1 MDKEYRYLVATQ
13 CMTYNQASFI
23 EDAINGFASQETS
36 FPVVFLIVDDASI
49 DGEQQVIKKWCKEN
63 LSDAD
68 CKSFWHQMPYGEFA
82 SSPLKGKPQV
92 DFKILLLRDNYH
104 QSGRHYEK
112 ISLIS
117 EWLDNAKYNAICEGD
132 DYWINPQKLQIQV
145 DFMESH
151 PDYALCHTDF
161 NLANGMRRNH
171 TNVPVENDN
180 YFPESIIN
188 GVRIG
193 TATSLYRTDALQ
205 KCPHNFMVNKWP
217 MGDYPLWI
225 ELSHEGKIK
234 YFPIITACYRVVENS
249 SSHGSLEKEIAFT
262 NANLEIKRFYAEY
275 YGVHLPNDGL
285 TKSYYL
291 RIMKCAHKHG
301 SKEVARNCL
310 NDAYRKKA
318 VTLKTMVFF
327 LATYSK
333 IINRIVGLYWS

>member
-36 FPVVFLIVDDASI
+36 FPVVFLIVDDAST

-161 NLANGMRRNH
+161 DLTSGKHRNH
-171 TNVPVENDN
+171 SNPSVENDN
-180 YFPESIIN
+180 YFPNSIIQ
-188 GVRIG
+188 GLRIG
-193 TATSLYRTDALQ
+193 TATSLYRTESLQ
-205 KCPHNFMVNKWP
+205 KCPQKYRENQWP

-234 YFPIITACYRVVENS
+234 YFPIVTACYRVVENS
-249 SSHGSLEKEIAFT
+249 SSHGSLEKEIAFA
-262 NANLEIKRFYAEY
+262 NANLEIKRFYAHY
-275 YGVHLPNDGL
+275 YGINLPDDGY
-285 TKSYYL
+285 TKGYFL
-291 RIMKCAHKHG
+291 RIMKCAYKHG

-310 NDAYRKKA
+310 KESYRKKML
-318 VTLKTMVFF
+318 TLKTVVFWG
-327 LATYSK
+327 ATHSK
-333 IINRIVGLYWS
+333 IINKIIGLYWS